1 MGNSFDP
8 WVFCFALSALVAAFA
23 QILLKKSAMEK
34 HESAIEEYL
43 NFKVIAGY
51 GLMFFSMLIG
61 VFGYAH
67 GVEVK
72 SGTVMVMTGNIWVVV
87 LCFLFFREPLTKNKL
102 LGNALIIAGILVF
115 NLL

>member
-1 MGNSFDP
+1 MGNSFNP
-8 WVFCFALSALVAAFA
+8 WVFCFALSAFVAAFA

-34 HESAIEEYL
+34 HESAIKEYL
-43 NFKVIAGY
+43 NANVIIGY
-51 GLMFFSMLIG
+51 GMMFFSMLIG

-72 SGTVMVMTGNIWVVV
+72 NGTIMEMTGNIWVVV
-87 LCFLFFREPLTKNKL
+87 LCFLFFREPLTRNKIA
-102 LGNALIIAGILVF
+102 GNALIIIGILVF